1 MRSGSSPHTRGAP
14 AGTLVGALLGG
25 IIPAYAGSTFSSM
38 RASSLPRDHPRIRGE
53 HDVFKRVRDG
63 QVGSSPHTRG
73 ALLLVRLSGKP
84 TRIIPAYAGS
94 TISTSPG
101 PTVTVGSS
109 PHTRGALRRVLP
121 LVLATG
127 IIPAYAGST
136 SKLSGG
142 ITASGDHPRIRGEH
156 HQFLT
161 PDLSHQGSSPHTR
174 GAPRHGRGARPRPG
188 IIPAYAGS
196 TRSGTWRTGSAWDH
210 PRIRGEH
217 WPMVAM
223 SRLDVGSSPHTRGAP
238 RCFRLCKLDEGIIPA
253 YAGSTLGGTDG
264 TALQK
269 DHPRIRGEHCWSV

>member
-136 SKLSGG
+136 
-142 ITASGDHPRIRGEH
+142 
-156 HQFLT
+156 
-161 PDLSHQGSSPHTR
+161 
-174 GAPRHGRGARPRPG
+174 
-188 IIPAYAGS
+188 
-196 TRSGTWRTGSAWDH
+196 RSGTWRTGSAWDH